1 MQEIITPKPQL
12 VAVSKTK
19 PAQAIIDAYSAG
31 QLNFGEN
38 YVQELIEKA
47 TNPEILAKCKDI
59 KWHFIGHLQSNKVNK
74 IINLPGLYM
83 VQTIHNQKIA
93 DVLNAALNKVED
105 PIKIPLHVLLQIN
118 TSGED
123 GLWFLNKLI
132 VPIETL

>member
-1 MQEIITPKPQL
+1 M
-12 VAVSKTK
+12 AVSKTK
-19 PAQAIIDAYSAG
+19 PAEAIIDAYSAG

-47 TNPEILAKCKDI
+47 NNPEILAKCKDI

-93 DVLNAALNKVED
+93 DTLNAALNKVED
-105 PIKIPLHVLLQIN
+105 PKKIPLHVLLQIN

-123 GLWFLNKLI
+123 GL
-132 VPIETL
+132 